1 MTVQEFLANVAFIEE
16 TNPKYRLGHSGDD
29 GYCDCIGLIIGALER
44 GGIDWPGIHGTNW
57 AMRNVMTDVKKIIG
71 TADLEPGMLVYKAR
85 EPGEKGYDLPSRYDS
100 APDQRDYY
108 HVGVVRSVYPQRII
122 HCTTPGGMKEDI
134 KLGAWAYAG
143 RLKLLDYETSTR
155 PLNKALPL
163 GEAVVTA
170 PAGGTVNMRDKPSR
184 GANIMTRVPV
194 GAKVEV
200 LANEGEWSRIAY
212 PVEGYM
218 MGMYLKGGESDE

>member
-16 TNPKYRLGHSGDD
+16 TNPKYKLGHSGDD

-57 AMRNVMTDVKKIIG
+57 AMRNVMVDVKKIVG

-85 EPGEKGYDLPSRYDS
+85 EPGEKGYDLPSRYDKD
-100 APDQRDYY
+100 PDKRDYY
-108 HVGVVRSVYPQRII
+108 HVGVVRSVYPQRIV

-143 RLKLLDYETSTR
+143 RLVQLDYETSHE
-155 PLNKALPL
+155 PLPDAPAL
-163 GEAVVTA
+163 GTAVVTA
-170 PAGGTVNMRDKPSR
+170 SSGATVNMRTKPSR
-184 GANIMTRVPV
+184 GAEVMTRVPV
-194 GAKVEV
+194 GAEVEV
-200 LANEGEWSRIAY
+200 MENVGEWSRIRY
-212 PVEGYM
+212 PMEGYM
-218 MGMYLKGGESDE
+218 MNEYLREGGDD